1 MDQISSWGNSL
12 PMSGAST
19 VLEGTYL
26 LTKLESS
33 LATPKVLGQNS
44 TSQSTDMDIH
54 RNMLG

>member
-1 MDQISSWGNSL
+1 
-12 PMSGAST
+12 MSGAST
-19 VLEGTYL
+19 FLEGTYL